1 MNEKSEKSEN
11 LNDSKY
17 KYLLDKNIIQI
28 TNPKQDKKSK
38 CRTCN
43 FLKFFNIKFF

>member
-1 MNEKSEKSEN
+1 MNEKNEN

-17 KYLLDKNIIQI
+17 KYLLDKNILQI
-28 TNPKQDKKSK
+28 TNPNQDKKIN

-43 FLKFFNIKFF
+43 FLKFFNINFF